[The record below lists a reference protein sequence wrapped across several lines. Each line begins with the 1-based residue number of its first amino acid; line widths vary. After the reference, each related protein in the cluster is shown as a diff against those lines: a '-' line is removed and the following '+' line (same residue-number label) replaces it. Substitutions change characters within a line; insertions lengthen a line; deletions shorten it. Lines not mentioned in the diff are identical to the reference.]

1 MKLNAIIQDIGAV
14 ETRGTLDI
22 DITAITSDSR
32 EVVPG
37 SLFFAVR
44 GFASDGHRYIPQ
56 ALEKGAAAV
65 VCEEIPGH
73 AQDDGSAMGDTE
85 RPSATFIK
93 VTDSRHAVALAADA
107 FYGHPSRQLTLVGIT
122 GTNGKT
128 TTVTLLYRLFKAL
141 GHPSG
146 LLSTIANYVDDK
158 RLETANTTADPITI
172 NRLLAEMV
180 EAGCGYCFMEV
191 SSIGVEQERVA
202 GLHFAAG
209 IFSNLTH
216 DHLDYHKTF
225 AEYLRCK
232 KLFFDNLPKTAF
244 AIINVD
250 DKNGPVMVQNTAAK
264 VVTYAC
270 KRPADHT
277 ARILEQGFEGM
288 LLRIDGKETWSRLV
302 GAHNAYNLLAIYTTA
317 VCLGTE
323 PEEVLVALS
332 NLQSAPGRLETVRGP
347 RDLAVVIDY
356 AHTPDALENVLT
368 TLRDVAPE
376 RQLICLF
383 GCGGDRDKTKRP
395 EMAQVAERLADR
407 LVVTSDNA
415 RTEDPEAILADIRT
429 GLSTVG
435 LAKSIFITDRRE
447 AIRTAILTAPE
458 SATILLAG
466 KGHEDYQIIGHEK
479 LHFDEKEI
487 VTETFKL
494 IL

>member
-1 MKLNAIIQDIGAV
+1 MKLKELIQDIEAV
-14 ETRGTLDI
+14 EIRGSLDI
-22 DITAITSDSR
+22 DVTAITGDSR
-32 EVVPG
+32 EVTPG
-37 SLFFAVR
+37 ALFIAVR
-44 GFASDGHRYIPQ
+44 GFASDGHKYIGQ
-56 ALEKGAAAV
+56 ALEKGAVAII
-65 VCEEIPGH
+65 CEEIPGH
-73 AQDDGSAMGDTE
+73 
-85 RPSATFIK
+85 PSTSSGTAGNDATF
-93 VTDSRHAVALAADA
+93 VQVANSRHAVAMAADA
-107 FYGHPSRQLTLVGIT
+107 FYGHPSRKLTLVGIT

-141 GHPSG
+141 GHPCG
-146 LLSTIANYVDDK
+146 LLSTIANYVDDR

-180 EAGCGYCFMEV
+180 DASCGYCFMEV

-202 GLHFAAG
+202 GLKFAAG

-232 KLFFDNLPKTAF
+232 KLFFDNLPKSAY

-277 ARILEQGFEGM
+277 ARILEQSFEGM
-288 LLRIDGKETWSRLV
+288 LLRIDGKETWSRLI

-317 VCLGTE
+317 VCLGTD
-323 PEEVLVALS
+323 PDEVLVALS
-332 NLQSAPGRLETVRGP
+332 GLQSAPGRLENLRGP

-356 AHTPDALENVLT
+356 AHTPDALENVLG

-383 GCGGDRDKTKRP
+383 GCGRDKTKRP
-395 EMAQVAERLADR
+395 EMAQVAARLADR
-407 LVVTSDNA
+407 LVVTSDNC
-415 RTEDPEAILADIRT
+415 RTEDPEAILKDIRA
-429 GLSTVG
+429 GLDWEG
-435 LAKSIFITDRRE
+435 LAKAVFITDRRE

-458 SATILLAG
+458 GATILLAG